1 MDAEGIIVTSRFDEQ
16 QRAGGRLPGEALID
30 LYGSRQVAAS
40 ILLRAAEGSG
50 RRHHLRTDR
59 SPVLAE
65 DPPLTVI
72 AIDTSPRIES
82 VLEEA
87 ARLTRPGLVTA
98 RRTRLLADEI
108 DPAWLGENPGEA
120 TRLTVYFSRQD
131 RVYQVP
137 AFEAACELLHRRGI
151 AGATVLCGADG
162 TTRGRR
168 QHAKFPHRD
177 ADVPVMVIAVGSG
190 DRIGLVL
197 PELGVMSRHPLMT
210 IEKVL
215 LCKRGGKLI
224 IRPQAIPGTGG
235 QDTLTRLKLTIY
247 TSEAAQHEGQPV
259 YRAITRELRSAGIS
273 GATSARGIWG
283 FHGDRAPHGDRFLQL
298 RHRVPVVTTVT
309 GAPEQADQAFDVI
322 DKMTAE
328 RGLVTAETVTE
339 VSAGRLPRRRSPPA
353 RSACTA
359 GTRPGDPTG
368 AAWTLSPP
376 WRTAGPRAGNAE
388 G

>member
-1 MDAEGIIVTSRFDEQ
+1 MDEDGIILASYWHERQ
-16 QRAGGRLPGEALID
+16 QARGKPPGEALID
-30 LYGSRQVAAS
+30 LYGRQQVTAS
-40 ILLRAAEGSG
+40 ILLRGAEGS
-50 RRHHLRTDR
+50 
-59 SPVLAE
+59 AA
-65 DPPLTVI
+65 I
-72 AIDTSPRIES
+72 AVDTWPRIEA
-82 VLEEA
+82 VLGQVTP
-87 ARLTRPGLVTA
+87 LTRSGLVTTQ
-98 RRTRLLADEI
+98 RTRLLAGEI
-108 DPAWLGENPGEA
+108 DPVWLGEDAGEA

-168 QHAKFPHRD
+168 QHAQFLHRD

-197 PELGVMSRHPLMT
+197 PELGAMSRHPLMT

-215 LCKRGGKLI
+215 LCKRGGQLI
-224 IRPQAIPGTGG
+224 ARPQAVPDADGRGP
-235 QDTLTRLKLTIY
+235 LTRLKLTVY
-247 TSEAAQHEGQPV
+247 TSEATQHEGQPV
-259 YRAITRELRSAGIS
+259 YRAITRQLRSAGIS
-273 GATSARGIWG
+273 GVTSLRGIWG

-298 RHRVPVVTTVT
+298 RHRVPVVTTVI
-309 GAPEQADQAFDVI
+309 GPPEQADEAFGVI

-339 VSAGRLPRRRSPPA
+339 VSAGQLPPRRSPPA

-359 GTRPGDPTG
+359 GTRPGGPTE
-368 AAWTLSPP
+368 AAWPPSPP
-376 WRTAGPRAGNAE
+376 R
-388 G
+388 